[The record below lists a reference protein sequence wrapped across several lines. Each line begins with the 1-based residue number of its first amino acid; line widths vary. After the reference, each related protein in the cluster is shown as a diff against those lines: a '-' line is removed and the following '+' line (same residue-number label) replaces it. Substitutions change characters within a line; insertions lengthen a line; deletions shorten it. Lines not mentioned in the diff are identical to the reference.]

1 MNIEDIVGGRVVSVD
16 INTATANIQIE
27 VDGETR
33 ELSITAHGQ
42 DEVFLSCPDIWKLID
57 HEINGVSVGEVW
69 LSIQVESEETFS
81 AIGGEPFISYVL
93 I

>member
-16 INTATANIQIE
+16 INTATANIQID
-27 VDGETR
+27 VNGTTL
-33 ELSITAHGQ
+33 ELSITACGQ
-42 DEVFLSCPDIWKLID
+42 DEVFLSCPDIWKLIG
-57 HEINGVSVGEVW
+57 HEINGVSAGEGW